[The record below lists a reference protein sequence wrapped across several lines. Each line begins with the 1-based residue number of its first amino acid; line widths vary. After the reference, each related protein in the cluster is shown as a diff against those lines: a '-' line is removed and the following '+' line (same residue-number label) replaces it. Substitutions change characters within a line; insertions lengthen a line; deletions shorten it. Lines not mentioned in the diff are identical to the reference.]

1 MLLVISLIFVL
12 VPLLGIAYI
21 AVFASLTTVDGLF
34 AALMLLAMAGIFA
47 LNILLLLRQKR
58 GSSASAKAAG
68 APLRAAAA
76 AGAAGVRTPE
86 GVMHRGRVESVQFYE
101 APVGMANKS
110 IVTLSEGS
118 AGERLLVLDGDVR
131 NALPVGQ
138 QVQVT
143 LRREAGNNVIANV
156 QYA

>member
-21 AVFASLTTVDGLF
+21 AVFGSLTTVDGLF
-34 AALMLLAMAGIFA
+34 AALMLAAMAGIFA
-47 LNILLLLRQKR
+47 LNVFLLLRKKS
-58 GSSASAKAAG
+58 GATASGTYAG
-68 APLRAAAA
+68 APKRAAAA
-76 AGAAGVRTPE
+76 AGATGVTTPD

-101 APVGMANKS
+101 APVGMPNKS

-118 AGERLLVLDGDVR
+118 AGEQLLVLDGDVR
-131 NALPVGQ
+131 NALPVGRH
-138 QVQVT
+138 VRVT
-143 LRREAGNNVIANV
+143 LRREAGSNVITNV